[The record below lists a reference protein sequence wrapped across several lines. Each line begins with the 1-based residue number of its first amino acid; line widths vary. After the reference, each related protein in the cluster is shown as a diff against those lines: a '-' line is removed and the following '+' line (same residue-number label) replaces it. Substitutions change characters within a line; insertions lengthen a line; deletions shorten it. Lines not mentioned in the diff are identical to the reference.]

1 MKEIKITVDVDG
13 RGIEGHFTKIK
24 GHKRDVLKF
33 IIDSIKQLDVDKKW
47 KL

>member
-1 MKEIKITVDVDG
+1 MKEIKITVNLDG
-13 RGIEGHFTKIK
+13 KGIEGHFTKIK

-33 IIDSIKQLDVDKKW
+33 VTESIKQLDVNKEW